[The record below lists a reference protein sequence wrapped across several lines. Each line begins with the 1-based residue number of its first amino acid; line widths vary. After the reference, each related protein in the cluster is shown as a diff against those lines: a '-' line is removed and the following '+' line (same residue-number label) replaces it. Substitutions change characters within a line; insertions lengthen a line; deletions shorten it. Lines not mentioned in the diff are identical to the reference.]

1 MATRAEIMEKLGE
14 VQHMLNIARHNRKE
28 QEEATDAN
36 VARVL
41 ALLRLKSEIS
51 VEEMSTVLGIGAD
64 ALGTTLGNMSNDDLV
79 VVTKDEDDNVQSVT
93 LGEKGQEEQP
103 KPRDLQNV
111 ALDGFTD
118 DEVDV
123 LASFL
128 DRIEAGVATEIGED
142 WKEREQERLAK
153 KRDDCDDRKPFDRG
167 DRGDRGGRGGF
178 RGGNDRGGYR
188 GGNDRGGNDRGGY
201 RGGND
206 RGGYR
211 GGNDRGGNDRGGN
224 DRGGYRGGND
234 RGGYRGGNDRGGYR
248 GGNDRG
254 GYRGGNDRGGYRGGN
269 DRGGYRGGNAR
280 GGYRGGNDRG
290 GYRGGNDRGGYGRSF
305 RNED

>member
-28 QEEATDAN
+28 QEAATDAN

-51 VEEMSTVLGIGAD
+51 VEEMSTVLGISPD
-64 ALGTTLGNMSNDDLV
+64 SLGTTLGNMANDDLV

-153 KRDDCDDRKPFDRG
+153 KRDDRDDRKPFERG
-167 DRGDRGGRGGF
+167 DRVDRGGRGGF
-178 RGGNDRGGYR
+178 
-188 GGNDRGGNDRGGY
+188 
-201 RGGND
+201 
-206 RGGYR
+206 
-211 GGNDRGGNDRGGN
+211 RGGN

-254 GYRGGNDRGGYRGGN
+254 GYRGGSSDRGGYRGGSS
-269 DRGGYRGGNAR
+269 DR

-290 GYRGGNDRGGYGRSF
+290 GYRGGNDRGGYRGGSSDRGGYRGGNDRGGYGRSF

>member
-14 VQHMLNIARHNRKE
+14 FQHMLNIARHNRKE

-51 VEEMSTVLGIGAD
+51 VEEMSTVLGISPD
-64 ALGTTLGNMSNDDLV
+64 ALGTTLGNMDNDELV
-79 VVTKDEDDNVQSVT
+79 VVTKDEDGNVESVT

-103 KPRDLQNV
+103 KPRELQNV

-153 KRDDCDDRKPFDRG
+153 KRDDRDDRKPFDRS
-167 DRGDRGGRGGF
+167 GDRGGRGGF

-188 GGNDRGGNDRGGY
+188 GGDRGGARGGYRGGNDRGGYRGGDRGGYRGGDRGGYRGGNDRGGYRGNDRGGY

-211 GGNDRGGNDRGGN
+211 GG

-234 RGGYRGGNDRGGYR
+234 RGGYRSYR
-248 GGNDRG
+248 
-254 GYRGGNDRGGYRGGN
+254 
-269 DRGGYRGGNAR
+269 
-280 GGYRGGNDRG
+280 
-290 GYRGGNDRGGYGRSF
+290 S
-305 RNED
+305 NED

>member
-51 VEEMSTVLGIGAD
+51 VEEMSTVLGISPD
-64 ALGTTLGNMSNDDLV
+64 ALGTTLGNMDNDELV
-79 VVTKDEDDNVQSVT
+79 VVTKDEDGNVESVT

-103 KPRDLQNV
+103 KPRELQNV

-153 KRDDCDDRKPFDRG
+153 KRDDRDDRKPFDRS
-167 DRGDRGGRGGF
+167 GDRGGRGGF

-188 GGNDRGGNDRGGY
+188 GGDRGGYRGGNDRGGYRGNDRGGY

-211 GGNDRGGNDRGGN
+211 GG

-234 RGGYRGGNDRGGYR
+234 RGGYRSYR
-248 GGNDRG
+248 
-254 GYRGGNDRGGYRGGN
+254 
-269 DRGGYRGGNAR
+269 
-280 GGYRGGNDRG
+280 
-290 GYRGGNDRGGYGRSF
+290 S
-305 RNED
+305 NED

>member
-234 RGGYRGGNDRGGYR
+234 RGGYRGGNDRGGNDRGGNDRGGYR

-269 DRGGYRGGNAR
+269 DRGGYRGGN
-280 GGYRGGNDRG
+280 
-290 GYRGGNDRGGYGRSF
+290 DRGGYGRSF

>member
-14 VQHMLNIARHNRKE
+14 VQHMLNIARQNRKE

-64 ALGTTLGNMSNDDLV
+64 ALGTTLGNMANDDLV
-79 VVTKDEDDNVQSVT
+79 VVTKDEDDNIQSVT

-153 KRDDCDDRKPFDRG
+153 KRDDRDDRKSFGRG

-188 GGNDRGGNDRGGY
+188 GGNDRGGF

-211 GGNDRGGNDRGGN
+211 GNSDRGGYRGGS

-248 GGNDRG
+248 GNSDRG
-254 GYRGGNDRGGYRGGN
+254 GFRGGSDRGGF
-269 DRGGYRGGNAR
+269 
-280 GGYRGGNDRG
+280 
-290 GYRGGNDRGGYGRSF
+290 RGGNDRGGYGRSY

>member
-211 GGNDRGGNDRGGN
+211 GGNDRGGYRGGN

-269 DRGGYRGGNAR
+269 DRGGY
-280 GGYRGGNDRG
+280 
-290 GYRGGNDRGGYGRSF
+290 GRSF

>member
-28 QEEATDAN
+28 QEAATDAN

-51 VEEMSTVLGIGAD
+51 VEEMSTVLGISPD
-64 ALGTTLGNMSNDDLV
+64 SLGTTLGNMANDDLV

-118 DEVDV
+118 DEVDT
-123 LASFL
+123 LGAFL

-153 KRDDCDDRKPFDRG
+153 KRDDRDDRKPFDRG
-167 DRGDRGGRGGF
+167 GDRGGRGGF

-188 GGNDRGGNDRGGY
+188 GGSSDRGGYRGNSDRGGY

-211 GGNDRGGNDRGGN
+211 GNS

-234 RGGYRGGNDRGGYR
+234 RGGYRSYR
-248 GGNDRG
+248 
-254 GYRGGNDRGGYRGGN
+254 
-269 DRGGYRGGNAR
+269 
-280 GGYRGGNDRG
+280 
-290 GYRGGNDRGGYGRSF
+290 S
-305 RNED
+305 NED

>member
-64 ALGTTLGNMSNDDLV
+64 ALGTTLGNMANDDLV

-188 GGNDRGGNDRGGY
+188 GGNDRGG
-201 RGGND
+201 
-206 RGGYR
+206 
-211 GGNDRGGNDRGGN
+211 
-224 DRGGYRGGND
+224 YRGGND

-254 GYRGGNDRGGYRGGN
+254 GYRGGSSD
-269 DRGGYRGGNAR
+269 R

-290 GYRGGNDRGGYGRSF
+290 GYRGGNDRGGYRGNSDRGGYRGGNDRGGYGRSF

>member
-153 KRDDCDDRKPFDRG
+153 KRDDRDDRKPFDRG
-167 DRGDRGGRGGF
+167 DRGDRDGRGGF

-206 RGGYR
+206 RGGY
-211 GGNDRGGNDRGGN
+211 RGGNDRGGN

-269 DRGGYRGGNAR
+269 DRGGY
-280 GGYRGGNDRG
+280 
-290 GYRGGNDRGGYGRSF
+290 GRSF

>member
-153 KRDDCDDRKPFDRG
+153 KRDDRDDRKPFDRG
-167 DRGDRGGRGGF
+167 DRGERGGRGGF

-206 RGGYR
+206 RGGY
-211 GGNDRGGNDRGGN
+211 RGGNDRGGN

-269 DRGGYRGGNAR
+269 DRGGYRGGN
-280 GGYRGGNDRG
+280 DRG

>member
-211 GGNDRGGNDRGGN
+211 GGNDRGGYRGGNDRGGYRGGNDRGGFRGGN

-254 GYRGGNDRGGYRGGN
+254 GY
-269 DRGGYRGGNAR
+269 
-280 GGYRGGNDRG
+280 
-290 GYRGGNDRGGYGRSF
+290 GRSF

>member
-234 RGGYRGGNDRGGYR
+234 RGGYRGGNDRGGNDRGGYR

-269 DRGGYRGGNAR
+269 DRGGYRGGN
-280 GGYRGGNDRG
+280 
-290 GYRGGNDRGGYGRSF
+290 DRGGYGRSF

>member
-153 KRDDCDDRKPFDRG
+153 KRDDRDDRKPFDRG
-167 DRGDRGGRGGF
+167 DRGDRDGRGGF

-211 GGNDRGGNDRGGN
+211 GGYRGGN

-269 DRGGYRGGNAR
+269 DRGGYRGGN
-280 GGYRGGNDRG
+280 
-290 GYRGGNDRGGYGRSF
+290 DRGGYGRSF

>member
-269 DRGGYRGGNAR
+269 DRGG
-280 GGYRGGNDRG
+280 
-290 GYRGGNDRGGYGRSF
+290 NDRGGYGRSF

>member
-64 ALGTTLGNMSNDDLV
+64 ALGTTLGNMANDDLV

-153 KRDDCDDRKPFDRG
+153 KRDDRDDRKPFDRG
-167 DRGDRGGRGGF
+167 DRGDRGGRGGFRGGNDRGGRGGF

-201 RGGND
+201 
-206 RGGYR
+206 
-211 GGNDRGGNDRGGN
+211 RGGNDRGGN

-269 DRGGYRGGNAR
+269 DRGGYRGGN
-280 GGYRGGNDRG
+280 
-290 GYRGGNDRGGYGRSF
+290 DRGGYGRSF

>member
-64 ALGTTLGNMSNDDLV
+64 ALGTTLGNMANDDLV
-79 VVTKDEDDNVQSVT
+79 VVTKDEDGNVQSVT

-153 KRDDCDDRKPFDRG
+153 KRDDRDDRKPFDRG
-167 DRGDRGGRGGF
+167 DRGERGGRGGF

-206 RGGYR
+206 RGGY
-211 GGNDRGGNDRGGN
+211 RGGNDRGGN

-269 DRGGYRGGNAR
+269 DRGGYRGGN
-280 GGYRGGNDRG
+280 DRG

>member
-153 KRDDCDDRKPFDRG
+153 KRDDRDDRKPFDRG

-178 RGGNDRGGYR
+178 
-188 GGNDRGGNDRGGY
+188 
-201 RGGND
+201 
-206 RGGYR
+206 
-211 GGNDRGGNDRGGN
+211 RGGN

-254 GYRGGNDRGGYRGGN
+254 GYRGGNDRGGYRGGSS
-269 DRGGYRGGNAR
+269 DR

-290 GYRGGNDRGGYGRSF
+290 GYRGGNDRGGYRGNSDRGGYRGGNDRGGYGRSF

>member
-28 QEEATDAN
+28 QEAATDAN

-51 VEEMSTVLGIGAD
+51 VEEMSTVLGISPD
-64 ALGTTLGNMSNDDLV
+64 SLGTTLGNMANDDLV

-118 DEVDV
+118 DEVDT
-123 LASFL
+123 LGAFL

-153 KRDDCDDRKPFDRG
+153 KRDDRDDRKPFDRG
-167 DRGDRGGRGGF
+167 GDRGGRGGF

-188 GGNDRGGNDRGGY
+188 GGSSDRGGYRGNSDRGGYRGGYRGNSDRGGY

-211 GGNDRGGNDRGGN
+211 GNSDRSGN
-224 DRGGYRGGND
+224 DRGGYRS
-234 RGGYRGGNDRGGYR
+234 YR
-248 GGNDRG
+248 
-254 GYRGGNDRGGYRGGN
+254 
-269 DRGGYRGGNAR
+269 
-280 GGYRGGNDRG
+280 
-290 GYRGGNDRGGYGRSF
+290 S
-305 RNED
+305 NED

>member
-153 KRDDCDDRKPFDRG
+153 KRDDRDDRKPFDRG
-167 DRGDRGGRGGF
+167 DRGDRDGRGGF
-178 RGGNDRGGYR
+178 RGGNDRGGY
-188 GGNDRGGNDRGGY
+188 
-201 RGGND
+201 
-206 RGGYR
+206 
-211 GGNDRGGNDRGGN
+211 RGGNDRGGN

-269 DRGGYRGGNAR
+269 DRGGYRGGNDRGGYRGGNDR

>member
-153 KRDDCDDRKPFDRG
+153 KRDDRDDRKPFDRG
-167 DRGDRGGRGGF
+167 DRGDRDGRGGF

-188 GGNDRGGNDRGGY
+188 GGY
-201 RGGND
+201 
-206 RGGYR
+206 
-211 GGNDRGGNDRGGN
+211 RGGN

-269 DRGGYRGGNAR
+269 DRGGYRGGN
-280 GGYRGGNDRG
+280 
-290 GYRGGNDRGGYGRSF
+290 DRGGYGRSF

>member
-36 VARVL
+36 VARAL

-64 ALGTTLGNMSNDDLV
+64 ALGTTLGNMANDDLV
-79 VVTKDEDDNVQSVT
+79 VVTKDEDDNIQSVT

-153 KRDDCDDRKPFDRG
+153 KRDDRDDRKPFERG
-167 DRGDRGGRGGF
+167 DRVDRGGRGGF
-178 RGGNDRGGYR
+178 
-188 GGNDRGGNDRGGY
+188 
-201 RGGND
+201 
-206 RGGYR
+206 
-211 GGNDRGGNDRGGN
+211 RGGN

-254 GYRGGNDRGGYRGGN
+254 GYRGGSSDRGGYRGGSS
-269 DRGGYRGGNAR
+269 DR

-290 GYRGGNDRGGYGRSF
+290 GYRGGNDRGGYRGGSSDRGGYRGGNDRGGYGRSF

>member
-211 GGNDRGGNDRGGN
+211 GGNDRGGNDRGG
-224 DRGGYRGGND
+224 YRGGND

-269 DRGGYRGGNAR
+269 DRGGNDR

>member
-28 QEEATDAN
+28 QEAATDAN

-51 VEEMSTVLGIGAD
+51 VEEMSTVLGISPD
-64 ALGTTLGNMSNDDLV
+64 SLGTTLGNMANDGLV

-118 DEVDV
+118 DEVDT
-123 LASFL
+123 LGAFL

-153 KRDDCDDRKPFDRG
+153 KRDDRDDRKPFDRG
-167 DRGDRGGRGGF
+167 GDRGGRGGF

-188 GGNDRGGNDRGGY
+188 SGNDRGGY

-211 GGNDRGGNDRGGN
+211 GGNDRGGNDRGGFRGGN
-224 DRGGYRGGND
+224 DRGGYRGGSSDRGGYRGNSDRGGYRGGYRGNSDRGGYRGGND
-234 RGGYRGGNDRGGYR
+234 RGGYRGNSDRSGNDRGGYR
-248 GGNDRG
+248 S
-254 GYRGGNDRGGYRGGN
+254 YR
-269 DRGGYRGGNAR
+269 
-280 GGYRGGNDRG
+280 
-290 GYRGGNDRGGYGRSF
+290 S
-305 RNED
+305 NED

>member
-153 KRDDCDDRKPFDRG
+153 KRDDRDDRKPFDRG
-167 DRGDRGGRGGF
+167 DRGDRDGRGGF
-178 RGGNDRGGYR
+178 RGGNDRGGY
-188 GGNDRGGNDRGGY
+188 
-201 RGGND
+201 
-206 RGGYR
+206 
-211 GGNDRGGNDRGGN
+211 RGGNDRGGN

-269 DRGGYRGGNAR
+269 DRGGYRGGNDR

>member
-153 KRDDCDDRKPFDRG
+153 KRDDRDDRKPFDRG
-167 DRGDRGGRGGF
+167 DRGERGGRGGF

-206 RGGYR
+206 RGGY
-211 GGNDRGGNDRGGN
+211 RGGNDRGGN

-269 DRGGYRGGNAR
+269 DRGGYRGGN
-280 GGYRGGNDRG
+280 
-290 GYRGGNDRGGYGRSF
+290 DRGGYGRSF

>member
-64 ALGTTLGNMSNDDLV
+64 TLGTTLGDMANDDLV
-79 VVTKDEDDNVQSVT
+79 VVTSDEDDNVESVT

-118 DEVDV
+118 DEVDA

-128 DRIEAGVATEIGED
+128 DRIEADVATEIGED

-153 KRDDCDDRKPFDRG
+153 KRDDRDDRKPFDRG

-178 RGGNDRGGYR
+178 RGNDRGGYRGGDRGGYRDGNDRGGYR
-188 GGNDRGGNDRGGY
+188 GDGDRGGFRGNDRGGYRGNDRGGY

-211 GGNDRGGNDRGGN
+211 GDGDRGGFRGN
-224 DRGGYRGGND
+224 DRGGYRGGFRGDGD
-234 RGGYRGGNDRGGYR
+234 RGGFRGNDRGGYR
-248 GGNDRG
+248 GG
-254 GYRGGNDRGGYRGGN
+254 
-269 DRGGYRGGNAR
+269 
-280 GGYRGGNDRG
+280 DRG
-290 GYRGGNDRGGYGRSF
+290 GYRGGNDRGGYGRGF
-305 RNED
+305 RSNDD

>member
-269 DRGGYRGGNAR
+269 DRGGYRGGN
-280 GGYRGGNDRG
+280 DRG

>member
-188 GGNDRGGNDRGGY
+188 GGNDRGGT
-201 RGGND
+201 
-206 RGGYR
+206 
-211 GGNDRGGNDRGGN
+211 DRGGN

-269 DRGGYRGGNAR
+269 DRGGY
-280 GGYRGGNDRG
+280 
-290 GYRGGNDRGGYGRSF
+290 GRSF

>member
-153 KRDDCDDRKPFDRG
+153 KRDDRDDRKPFDRG
-167 DRGDRGGRGGF
+167 DRGDRDGRGGF

-201 RGGND
+201 RGGYRGGND
-206 RGGYR
+206 RGGY
-211 GGNDRGGNDRGGN
+211 RGGNDRGGN

-269 DRGGYRGGNAR
+269 DRGGYRGGN
-280 GGYRGGNDRG
+280 
-290 GYRGGNDRGGYGRSF
+290 DRGGYGRSF

>member
-153 KRDDCDDRKPFDRG
+153 KRDDRDDRKPFDRG

-188 GGNDRGGNDRGGY
+188 GGNDRGGYRGGNDRGGYRDGNDRGGY

-211 GGNDRGGNDRGGN
+211 GGSS

-248 GGNDRG
+248 GNS
-254 GYRGGNDRGGYRGGN
+254 
-269 DRGGYRGGNAR
+269 
-280 GGYRGGNDRG
+280 DRG

>member
-211 GGNDRGGNDRGGN
+211 GGNDRGGNDRGG
-224 DRGGYRGGND
+224 YRGGND

-269 DRGGYRGGNAR
+269 DRGGY
-280 GGYRGGNDRG
+280 
-290 GYRGGNDRGGYGRSF
+290 GRSF

>member
-64 ALGTTLGNMSNDDLV
+64 ALGTTLGNMANDDLV

-153 KRDDCDDRKPFDRG
+153 KRDDRDDRKSFGRG

-188 GGNDRGGNDRGGY
+188 GGNDRGGFRGGNDRGGY

-211 GGNDRGGNDRGGN
+211 GGSSDRGGYRGGSS

-248 GGNDRG
+248 GGSS
-254 GYRGGNDRGGYRGGN
+254 
-269 DRGGYRGGNAR
+269 
-280 GGYRGGNDRG
+280 DRG

>member
-51 VEEMSTVLGIGAD
+51 VEEMSTVLGISAD
-64 ALGTTLGNMSNDDLV
+64 ALGTTLGNMANDDLV
-79 VVTKDEDDNVQSVT
+79 VVTKDEDDNIQSVT

-153 KRDDCDDRKPFDRG
+153 KRDDRDDRKSFGRG

-188 GGNDRGGNDRGGY
+188 GGNDRGGF

-211 GGNDRGGNDRGGN
+211 GNSDRGGYRGGS

-248 GGNDRG
+248 GNSDRG
-254 GYRGGNDRGGYRGGN
+254 GFRGGSDRGGF
-269 DRGGYRGGNAR
+269 
-280 GGYRGGNDRG
+280 
-290 GYRGGNDRGGYGRSF
+290 RGGNDRGGYGRSY

>member
-64 ALGTTLGNMSNDDLV
+64 ALGTTLGNMANDDLV

-153 KRDDCDDRKPFDRG
+153 KRDDRDDRKPFDRG

-178 RGGNDRGGYR
+178 
-188 GGNDRGGNDRGGY
+188 
-201 RGGND
+201 
-206 RGGYR
+206 
-211 GGNDRGGNDRGGN
+211 RGGN

-254 GYRGGNDRGGYRGGN
+254 GYRGGNDRGGYRGGSS
-269 DRGGYRGGNAR
+269 DR

-290 GYRGGNDRGGYGRSF
+290 GYRGGNDRGGYRGNSDRGGYRGGNDRGGYGRSF

>member
-167 DRGDRGGRGGF
+167 DRGDRGGRGG
-178 RGGNDRGGYR
+178 
-188 GGNDRGGNDRGGY
+188 Y

-254 GYRGGNDRGGYRGGN
+254 GYRGGNDRGGYRGGH
-269 DRGGYRGGNAR
+269 
-280 GGYRGGNDRG
+280 
-290 GYRGGNDRGGYGRSF
+290 DRGGYGRSF